1 MEASRTVSV
10 YMAGLHKYL
19 LALAI
24 TVTSKQSDA
33 PDKETFGSDPL
44 KFVAAPWDIWEPYYF
59 RDAESIAAIP
69 EVSRVAWVEGA
80 DLAEKAV
87 WFSTFRDGEDTIGEV
102 IRQTTDCRG
111 ASECKVR

>member
-44 KFVAAPWDIWEPYYF
+44 KLVAAPWDI
-59 RDAESIAAIP
+59 
-69 EVSRVAWVEGA
+69 
-80 DLAEKAV
+80 L
-87 WFSTFRDGEDTIGEV
+87 
-102 IRQTTDCRG
+102 
-111 ASECKVR
+111 